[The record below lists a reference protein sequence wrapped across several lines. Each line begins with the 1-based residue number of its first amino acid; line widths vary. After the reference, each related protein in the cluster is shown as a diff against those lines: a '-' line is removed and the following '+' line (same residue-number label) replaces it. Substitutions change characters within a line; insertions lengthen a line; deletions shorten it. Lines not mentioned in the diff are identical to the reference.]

1 MRQLKTIISILFILF
16 AFFGCSVTK
25 FPYIQES
32 GLLDYS
38 KYSRKGFFMTESN
51 SVSFDYTP
59 IGSVTAKV
67 NSGYEVMDVKT
78 KEYIDDA
85 VYSSDPSI
93 KSKVNYGKYIKATPD
108 KAIEELY
115 NRAVEHDANGI
126 IGLSITPIMESTQQ
140 YGTVVTGYFAS
151 GMAIRR

>member
-1 MRQLKTIISILFILF
+1 MLFSDVQSQNSLIFKNPVFLII
-16 AFFGCSVTK
+16 
-25 FPYIQES
+25 PNIQE
-32 GLLDYS
+32 
-38 KYSRKGFFMTESN
+38 
-51 SVSFDYTP
+51 
-59 IGSVTAKV
+59 
-67 NSGYEVMDVKT
+67 